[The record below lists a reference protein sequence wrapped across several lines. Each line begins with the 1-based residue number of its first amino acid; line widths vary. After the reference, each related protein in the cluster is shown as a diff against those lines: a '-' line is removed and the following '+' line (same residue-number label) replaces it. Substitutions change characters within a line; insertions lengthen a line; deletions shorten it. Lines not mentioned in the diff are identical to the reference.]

1 MEGSKRTATCIG
13 HLSSTTKNKQKTKNR
28 PPYNKSLL
36 SNITS
41 NRFKLIMTPTRGKT
55 CGLCRRNGMTTL
67 LLRKPRTVENTLL

>member
-1 MEGSKRTATCIG
+1 MEGSKRTATCIR

-28 PPYNKSLL
+28 PPYDKSLS

-55 CGLCRRNGMTTL
+55 VVFVAEMER
-67 LLRKPRTVENTLL
+67 